1 MSSLPRF
8 LTPSVYPDN
17 GIGVVVSDPEIQTF
31 AKDVVV
37 KQSKSVGVV
46 AVEKNVGPPD
56 KVEKNP
62 KLMEHVTEH
71 FQDRTETNC
80 TESGDHFGTVT
91 QWFCF
96 QFHPLV
102 QPLKPIIIE

>member
-1 MSSLPRF
+1 
-8 LTPSVYPDN
+8 
-17 GIGVVVSDPEIQTF
+17 VVSDPEIQTF

-80 TESGDHFGTVT
+80 TESGDHFGTVDED
-91 QWFCF
+91 
-96 QFHPLV
+96 
-102 QPLKPIIIE
+102 QPPAEVVAQVTISAVVITVGSDS